1 MILPSPNYYGI
12 CSDISSIAKIAHDA
26 GKVLIVDQ
34 AHGAHLK
41 FFHKFGCGEGMA
53 KAAEDCGAD
62 IVINSIHKTLAS
74 LTQSA
79 VLNLNSELVDRYV
92 LEDKLQA
99 IQSTSPSY
107 ILMGFLDMN
116 ADLLTD
122 HGPEVMKEV
131 ERRYCLL
138 L

>member
-1 MILPSPNYYGI
+1 MCIR
-12 CSDISSIAKIAHDA
+12 DR
-26 GKVLIVDQ
+26 

-99 IQSTSPSY
+99 IQSTKMCIRDSCKRCFQCAGRS
-107 ILMGFLDMN
+107 
-116 ADLLTD
+116 
-122 HGPEVMKEV
+122 
-131 ERRYCLL
+131 
-138 L
+138 